1 VSQERHLICVPPDD
15 PAFVA
20 AVEDA
25 FATLGGAAQSD
36 EELGAAVK
44 ALLKTRYPGVGLR
57 SRDAIAD
64 YLPGEITW
72 YVYRDRGPGGSSDE
86 NRTRARGR

>member
-1 VSQERHLICVPPDD
+1 VSQERRLICVPPDD

-25 FATLGGAAQSD
+25 FATLGSAAQSD

-44 ALLKTRYPGVGLR
+44 ASLKARYPGVRLR
-57 SRDAIAD
+57 SRDTIAE

-72 YVYRDRGPGGSSDE
+72 YVYRDRGPGEVPDGDHG
-86 NRTRARGR
+86 RTTRR